1 MLVLTHADCMEL
13 TNKETLKEKVKQKL
27 GFDGS
32 DVHLIKCLVDFQVT
46 RNTGIPTAERALAL
60 GVLYSITHDGVEK
73 KRMMESR
80 DRNRQI

>member
-1 MLVLTHADCMEL
+1 MEL
-13 TNKETLKEKVKQKL
+13 TNRETLKKEAKEKL

-46 RNTGIPTAERALAL
+46 RDTGIPTAERAQAL

-73 KRMMESR
+73 KKMMESR